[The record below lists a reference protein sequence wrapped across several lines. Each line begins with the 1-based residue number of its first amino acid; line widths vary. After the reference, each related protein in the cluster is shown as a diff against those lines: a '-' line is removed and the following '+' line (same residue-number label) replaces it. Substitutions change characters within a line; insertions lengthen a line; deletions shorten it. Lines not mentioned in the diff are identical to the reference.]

1 MKLRLGAGQRVEY
14 TMAITAQLVK
24 ELRDMTAA
32 GMMDCKK
39 ALVEVEG
46 DLEKAVDWL
55 RQKGMAKAA
64 KKSGRATS
72 EGLVTVAAS
81 ADGMHIAMGSLLC
94 ETDFV
99 ARGEQFQ
106 TMATRV
112 TQVIL
117 EKAPADA
124 EALDALLGEEV
135 TQLIAS
141 VGENM
146 QLGKFARFSKKG
158 ANDVVGQ
165 YIHANSKIGVLVY
178 LTCGK
183 AESASKPEVQ
193 ELAKNLAMQVAAA
206 SPLALDASCLDPAAV
221 EREREVYRQK
231 AIEEGKPAQI
241 VDKIADGAVKKFQ
254 KEVCLMDQLYIRDDK
269 KTIADVVR
277 EAGKTIG
284 DEIMCA
290 IPTAMDGVDA
300 AVAMTA
306 TMRQFN
312 AERAAYGAPPVSVG
326 IGLNTG
332 VMSVGNMGSDL
343 RRAYTVVG
351 DAVNLASRLES
362 LSRVYEV
369 DIVASQSTVDQ
380 AAAGQHLWQELDRVR
395 VKGKHQA
402 TTIHT
407 VRAAPGQASAALQA
421 ELALW
426 QAALPLWRA
435 GSFEEFRTK
444 VNELQQA
451 NANFF
456 LYRLYAARVASQ
468 LQTPP
473 GPGWDGTTDF
483 DAK

>member
-1 MKLRLGAGQRVEY
+1 
-14 TMAITAQLVK
+14 MAITAQLVK

-254 KEVCLMDQLYIRDDK
+254 KEVCLMEQPFIRDDK
-269 KTIADVVR
+269 KVIADVVR
-277 EAGKTIG
+277 ETGKAIG
-284 DEIMCA
+284 DEITVTGFER
-290 IPTAMDGVDA
+290 IQLA
-300 AVAMTA
+300 A
-306 TMRQFN
+306 
-312 AERAAYGAPPVSVG
+312 E
-326 IGLNTG
+326 
-332 VMSVGNMGSDL
+332 
-343 RRAYTVVG
+343 
-351 DAVNLASRLES
+351 
-362 LSRVYEV
+362 
-369 DIVASQSTVDQ
+369 
-380 AAAGQHLWQELDRVR
+380 
-395 VKGKHQA
+395 
-402 TTIHT
+402 
-407 VRAAPGQASAALQA
+407 
-421 ELALW
+421 
-426 QAALPLWRA
+426 
-435 GSFEEFRTK
+435 
-444 VNELQQA
+444 
-451 NANFF
+451 
-456 LYRLYAARVASQ
+456 
-468 LQTPP
+468 
-473 GPGWDGTTDF
+473 
-483 DAK
+483 

>member
-1 MKLRLGAGQRVEY
+1 
-14 TMAITAQLVK
+14 MAITAQLVK

-183 AESASKPEVQ
+183 AESAAKPEVL
-193 ELAKNLAMQVAAA
+193 ELAKNLSMQVAAA

-277 EAGKTIG
+277 ETGKAIG
-284 DEIMCA
+284 DEITVTGFER
-290 IPTAMDGVDA
+290 IQLA
-300 AVAMTA
+300 A
-306 TMRQFN
+306 
-312 AERAAYGAPPVSVG
+312 E
-326 IGLNTG
+326 
-332 VMSVGNMGSDL
+332 
-343 RRAYTVVG
+343 
-351 DAVNLASRLES
+351 
-362 LSRVYEV
+362 
-369 DIVASQSTVDQ
+369 
-380 AAAGQHLWQELDRVR
+380 
-395 VKGKHQA
+395 
-402 TTIHT
+402 
-407 VRAAPGQASAALQA
+407 
-421 ELALW
+421 
-426 QAALPLWRA
+426 
-435 GSFEEFRTK
+435 
-444 VNELQQA
+444 
-451 NANFF
+451 
-456 LYRLYAARVASQ
+456 
-468 LQTPP
+468 
-473 GPGWDGTTDF
+473 
-483 DAK
+483 

>member
-1 MKLRLGAGQRVEY
+1 
-14 TMAITAQLVK
+14 MAITAQLVK
-24 ELRDMTAA
+24 ELREMTGA

-72 EGLVTVAAS
+72 EGLVTVSAT

-106 TMATRV
+106 TLAARV
-112 TQVIL
+112 SQVVL

-124 EALDALLGEEV
+124 AALEAAIGAEV

-146 QLGKFARFSKKG
+146 QLGKFARFSKKD

-165 YIHANSKIGVLVY
+165 YIHANGKIGVLVY
-178 LTCGK
+178 LSCGK
-183 AESASKPEVQ
+183 AESAAKPEVQ

-206 SPLALDASCLDPAAV
+206 SPLALDAASLDQAAV

-254 KEVCLMDQLYIRDDK
+254 KEVCLMEQPFIRDDK
-269 KTIADVVR
+269 KTISDIVR

-284 DEIMCA
+284 DEIKVTGFER
-290 IPTAMDGVDA
+290 IQLA
-300 AVAMTA
+300 A
-306 TMRQFN
+306 
-312 AERAAYGAPPVSVG
+312 E
-326 IGLNTG
+326 
-332 VMSVGNMGSDL
+332 
-343 RRAYTVVG
+343 
-351 DAVNLASRLES
+351 
-362 LSRVYEV
+362 
-369 DIVASQSTVDQ
+369 
-380 AAAGQHLWQELDRVR
+380 
-395 VKGKHQA
+395 
-402 TTIHT
+402 
-407 VRAAPGQASAALQA
+407 
-421 ELALW
+421 
-426 QAALPLWRA
+426 
-435 GSFEEFRTK
+435 
-444 VNELQQA
+444 
-451 NANFF
+451 
-456 LYRLYAARVASQ
+456 
-468 LQTPP
+468 
-473 GPGWDGTTDF
+473 
-483 DAK
+483 

>member
-1 MKLRLGAGQRVEY
+1 
-14 TMAITAQLVK
+14 MAITAQLVK

-72 EGLVTVAAS
+72 EGLVTVAAT
-81 ADGMHIAMGSLLC
+81 ADNMHIAMGSLLC

-99 ARGEQFQ
+99 ARGDQFQ

-124 EALDALLGEEV
+124 AALEALLGEEV

-146 QLGKFARFSKKG
+146 QLGKFARFSKKS

-165 YIHANSKIGVLVY
+165 YVHANSKIGVLVY

-183 AESASKPEVQ
+183 AESAAKPEVL

-206 SPLALDASCLDPAAV
+206 SPLALDAASLDQAAV

-231 AIEEGKPAQI
+231 ALEEGKPAQI

-254 KEVCLMDQLYIRDDK
+254 KEVCLMEQPYIRDDK
-269 KTIADVVR
+269 KTISDIVR
-277 EAGKTIG
+277 ETGKTIG
-284 DEIMCA
+284 DEI
-290 IPTAMDGVDA
+290 TVTG
-300 AVAMTA
+300 
-306 TMRQFN
+306 F
-312 AERAAYGAPPVSVG
+312 ER
-326 IGLNTG
+326 IQ
-332 VMSVGNMGSDL
+332 
-343 RRAYTVVG
+343 
-351 DAVNLASRLES
+351 LAGE
-362 LSRVYEV
+362 
-369 DIVASQSTVDQ
+369 
-380 AAAGQHLWQELDRVR
+380 
-395 VKGKHQA
+395 
-402 TTIHT
+402 
-407 VRAAPGQASAALQA
+407 
-421 ELALW
+421 
-426 QAALPLWRA
+426 
-435 GSFEEFRTK
+435 
-444 VNELQQA
+444 
-451 NANFF
+451 
-456 LYRLYAARVASQ
+456 
-468 LQTPP
+468 
-473 GPGWDGTTDF
+473 
-483 DAK
+483 

>member
-72 EGLVTVAAS
+72 EGLVTVATS

-146 QLGKFARFSKKG
+146 QLGKFARFSKAG

-165 YIHANSKIGVLVY
+165 YIHANGKIGVLVY

-183 AESASKPEVQ
+183 AESASKPEVL
-193 ELAKNLAMQVAAA
+193 ELAKNLSMQVAAA
-206 SPLALDASCLDPAAV
+206 SPLALNAASLDQAAV

-254 KEVCLMDQLYIRDDK
+254 KEVCLMDQLFIRDDK

-277 EAGKTIG
+277 ETGKAIG
-284 DEIMCA
+284 DEITVTGFER
-290 IPTAMDGVDA
+290 IQLA
-300 AVAMTA
+300 A
-306 TMRQFN
+306 
-312 AERAAYGAPPVSVG
+312 E
-326 IGLNTG
+326 
-332 VMSVGNMGSDL
+332 
-343 RRAYTVVG
+343 
-351 DAVNLASRLES
+351 
-362 LSRVYEV
+362 
-369 DIVASQSTVDQ
+369 
-380 AAAGQHLWQELDRVR
+380 
-395 VKGKHQA
+395 
-402 TTIHT
+402 
-407 VRAAPGQASAALQA
+407 
-421 ELALW
+421 
-426 QAALPLWRA
+426 
-435 GSFEEFRTK
+435 
-444 VNELQQA
+444 
-451 NANFF
+451 
-456 LYRLYAARVASQ
+456 
-468 LQTPP
+468 
-473 GPGWDGTTDF
+473 
-483 DAK
+483 

>member
-1 MKLRLGAGQRVEY
+1 
-14 TMAITAQLVK
+14 MAITAQLVK

-72 EGLVTVAAS
+72 EGLVTVAAT
-81 ADGMHIAMGSLLC
+81 ADNMHIAMGSLLC

-106 TMATRV
+106 AMATRV

-124 EALDALLGEEV
+124 AALEAILGEEV

-146 QLGKFARFSKKG
+146 QLGKFARFSKKS

-165 YIHANSKIGVLVY
+165 YVHANSKIGVLVY

-183 AESASKPEVQ
+183 AESAAKPEVL

-206 SPLALDASCLDPAAV
+206 SPLALDASSLDQAAV
-221 EREREVYRQK
+221 ECEREVYRQK

-241 VDKIADGAVKKFQ
+241 VEKIADGAVKKFQ

-284 DEIMCA
+284 DEIKVTGFER
-290 IPTAMDGVDA
+290 IQLA
-300 AVAMTA
+300 A
-306 TMRQFN
+306 
-312 AERAAYGAPPVSVG
+312 E
-326 IGLNTG
+326 
-332 VMSVGNMGSDL
+332 
-343 RRAYTVVG
+343 
-351 DAVNLASRLES
+351 
-362 LSRVYEV
+362 
-369 DIVASQSTVDQ
+369 
-380 AAAGQHLWQELDRVR
+380 
-395 VKGKHQA
+395 
-402 TTIHT
+402 
-407 VRAAPGQASAALQA
+407 
-421 ELALW
+421 
-426 QAALPLWRA
+426 
-435 GSFEEFRTK
+435 
-444 VNELQQA
+444 
-451 NANFF
+451 
-456 LYRLYAARVASQ
+456 
-468 LQTPP
+468 
-473 GPGWDGTTDF
+473 
-483 DAK
+483 

>member
-183 AESASKPEVQ
+183 AESAAKPEVL
-193 ELAKNLAMQVAAA
+193 ELAKNLSMQVAAA

-254 KEVCLMDQLYIRDDK
+254 KEVCLMDQLFIRDDK

-284 DEIMCA
+284 DEIKVTGFER
-290 IPTAMDGVDA
+290 IQLA
-300 AVAMTA
+300 A
-306 TMRQFN
+306 
-312 AERAAYGAPPVSVG
+312 E
-326 IGLNTG
+326 
-332 VMSVGNMGSDL
+332 
-343 RRAYTVVG
+343 
-351 DAVNLASRLES
+351 
-362 LSRVYEV
+362 
-369 DIVASQSTVDQ
+369 
-380 AAAGQHLWQELDRVR
+380 
-395 VKGKHQA
+395 
-402 TTIHT
+402 
-407 VRAAPGQASAALQA
+407 
-421 ELALW
+421 
-426 QAALPLWRA
+426 
-435 GSFEEFRTK
+435 
-444 VNELQQA
+444 
-451 NANFF
+451 
-456 LYRLYAARVASQ
+456 
-468 LQTPP
+468 
-473 GPGWDGTTDF
+473 
-483 DAK
+483 

>member
-1 MKLRLGAGQRVEY
+1 
-14 TMAITAQLVK
+14 MAITAQLVK

-72 EGLVTVAAS
+72 EGLVTVAAT
-81 ADGMHIAMGSLLC
+81 ADNMHIAMGSLLC

-99 ARGEQFQ
+99 ARGDQFQ
-106 TMATRV
+106 AMATRV

-124 EALDALLGEEV
+124 AALEALLGEEV

-146 QLGKFARFSKKG
+146 QLGKFARFSKKS

-165 YIHANSKIGVLVY
+165 YVHANSKIGVLVY

-183 AESASKPEVQ
+183 AESAAKPEVL

-206 SPLALDASCLDPAAV
+206 SPLALDAASLDQAAV

-254 KEVCLMDQLYIRDDK
+254 KEVCLMEQPFIRDDK
-269 KTIADVVR
+269 KVIADVVR
-277 EAGKTIG
+277 ETGKTIG
-284 DEIMCA
+284 DEITVTGFER
-290 IPTAMDGVDA
+290 IQLA
-300 AVAMTA
+300 A
-306 TMRQFN
+306 
-312 AERAAYGAPPVSVG
+312 E
-326 IGLNTG
+326 
-332 VMSVGNMGSDL
+332 
-343 RRAYTVVG
+343 
-351 DAVNLASRLES
+351 
-362 LSRVYEV
+362 
-369 DIVASQSTVDQ
+369 
-380 AAAGQHLWQELDRVR
+380 
-395 VKGKHQA
+395 
-402 TTIHT
+402 
-407 VRAAPGQASAALQA
+407 
-421 ELALW
+421 
-426 QAALPLWRA
+426 
-435 GSFEEFRTK
+435 
-444 VNELQQA
+444 
-451 NANFF
+451 
-456 LYRLYAARVASQ
+456 
-468 LQTPP
+468 
-473 GPGWDGTTDF
+473 
-483 DAK
+483 

>member
-1 MKLRLGAGQRVEY
+1 
-14 TMAITAQLVK
+14 MAITAQLVK

-72 EGLVTVAAS
+72 EGLVTVAAT
-81 ADGMHIAMGSLLC
+81 ADNMHIAMGSLLC

-106 TMATRV
+106 AMATRV

-124 EALDALLGEEV
+124 AALEALLGEEV

-146 QLGKFARFSKKG
+146 QLGKFARFSKKS

-165 YIHANSKIGVLVY
+165 YVHANSKIGVLVY

-183 AESASKPEVQ
+183 AESAAKPEVL

-206 SPLALDASCLDPAAV
+206 SPLALDAASLDQAAV

-231 AIEEGKPAQI
+231 ALEEGKPAQI

-254 KEVCLMDQLYIRDDK
+254 KEVCLMEQPYIRDDK
-269 KTIADVVR
+269 KTISDIVR
-277 EAGKTIG
+277 ETGKTIG
-284 DEIMCA
+284 DEITVTGFER
-290 IPTAMDGVDA
+290 IQLA
-300 AVAMTA
+300 A
-306 TMRQFN
+306 
-312 AERAAYGAPPVSVG
+312 E
-326 IGLNTG
+326 
-332 VMSVGNMGSDL
+332 
-343 RRAYTVVG
+343 
-351 DAVNLASRLES
+351 
-362 LSRVYEV
+362 
-369 DIVASQSTVDQ
+369 
-380 AAAGQHLWQELDRVR
+380 
-395 VKGKHQA
+395 
-402 TTIHT
+402 
-407 VRAAPGQASAALQA
+407 
-421 ELALW
+421 
-426 QAALPLWRA
+426 
-435 GSFEEFRTK
+435 
-444 VNELQQA
+444 
-451 NANFF
+451 
-456 LYRLYAARVASQ
+456 
-468 LQTPP
+468 
-473 GPGWDGTTDF
+473 
-483 DAK
+483 

>member
-106 TMATRV
+106 AMATRV

-146 QLGKFARFSKKG
+146 QLGKFARFSKKS

-165 YIHANSKIGVLVY
+165 YVHANSKIGVLVY

-183 AESASKPEVQ
+183 AESAAKPEVL

-206 SPLALDASCLDPAAV
+206 SPLALNAASLDQAAV

-254 KEVCLMDQLYIRDDK
+254 KEVCLMEQPYIRDDK
-269 KTIADVVR
+269 KTISDIVR
-277 EAGKTIG
+277 ETGKTIG
-284 DEIMCA
+284 DEITVTGFER
-290 IPTAMDGVDA
+290 IQLA
-300 AVAMTA
+300 A
-306 TMRQFN
+306 
-312 AERAAYGAPPVSVG
+312 E
-326 IGLNTG
+326 
-332 VMSVGNMGSDL
+332 
-343 RRAYTVVG
+343 
-351 DAVNLASRLES
+351 
-362 LSRVYEV
+362 
-369 DIVASQSTVDQ
+369 
-380 AAAGQHLWQELDRVR
+380 
-395 VKGKHQA
+395 
-402 TTIHT
+402 
-407 VRAAPGQASAALQA
+407 
-421 ELALW
+421 
-426 QAALPLWRA
+426 
-435 GSFEEFRTK
+435 
-444 VNELQQA
+444 
-451 NANFF
+451 
-456 LYRLYAARVASQ
+456 
-468 LQTPP
+468 
-473 GPGWDGTTDF
+473 
-483 DAK
+483 

>member
-1 MKLRLGAGQRVEY
+1 
-14 TMAITAQLVK
+14 MAITAQLVK

-72 EGLVTVAAS
+72 EGLVTVAAT
-81 ADGMHIAMGSLLC
+81 ADNMHIAMGSLLC

-124 EALDALLGEEV
+124 AALEALLGEEV

-146 QLGKFARFSKKG
+146 QLGKFARFSKKS

-165 YIHANSKIGVLVY
+165 YVHANSKIGVLVY

-183 AESASKPEVQ
+183 AESAAKPEVL

-206 SPLALDASCLDPAAV
+206 SPLALDAASLDQAAV

-254 KEVCLMDQLYIRDDK
+254 KEVCLMEQPYIRDDK
-269 KTIADVVR
+269 KTISDIVR
-277 EAGKTIG
+277 ETGKTIG
-284 DEIMCA
+284 DEISVTGFER
-290 IPTAMDGVDA
+290 IQLA
-300 AVAMTA
+300 A
-306 TMRQFN
+306 
-312 AERAAYGAPPVSVG
+312 E
-326 IGLNTG
+326 
-332 VMSVGNMGSDL
+332 
-343 RRAYTVVG
+343 
-351 DAVNLASRLES
+351 
-362 LSRVYEV
+362 
-369 DIVASQSTVDQ
+369 
-380 AAAGQHLWQELDRVR
+380 
-395 VKGKHQA
+395 
-402 TTIHT
+402 
-407 VRAAPGQASAALQA
+407 
-421 ELALW
+421 
-426 QAALPLWRA
+426 
-435 GSFEEFRTK
+435 
-444 VNELQQA
+444 
-451 NANFF
+451 
-456 LYRLYAARVASQ
+456 
-468 LQTPP
+468 
-473 GPGWDGTTDF
+473 
-483 DAK
+483 

>member
-106 TMATRV
+106 AMATRV

-254 KEVCLMDQLYIRDDK
+254 KEVCLMEQPYIRDDK
-269 KTIADVVR
+269 KTISDIVR
-277 EAGKTIG
+277 ETGKTIG
-284 DEIMCA
+284 DEITV
-290 IPTAMDGVDA
+290 IGFERIQLA
-300 AVAMTA
+300 A
-306 TMRQFN
+306 
-312 AERAAYGAPPVSVG
+312 E
-326 IGLNTG
+326 
-332 VMSVGNMGSDL
+332 
-343 RRAYTVVG
+343 
-351 DAVNLASRLES
+351 
-362 LSRVYEV
+362 
-369 DIVASQSTVDQ
+369 
-380 AAAGQHLWQELDRVR
+380 
-395 VKGKHQA
+395 
-402 TTIHT
+402 
-407 VRAAPGQASAALQA
+407 
-421 ELALW
+421 
-426 QAALPLWRA
+426 
-435 GSFEEFRTK
+435 
-444 VNELQQA
+444 
-451 NANFF
+451 
-456 LYRLYAARVASQ
+456 
-468 LQTPP
+468 
-473 GPGWDGTTDF
+473 
-483 DAK
+483 

>member
-1 MKLRLGAGQRVEY
+1 
-14 TMAITAQLVK
+14 MAITAQLVK

-72 EGLVTVAAS
+72 EGLVTVATS
-81 ADGMHIAMGSLLC
+81 VDGMHIAMGSLLC

-165 YIHANSKIGVLVY
+165 YIHANGKIGVLVY

-183 AESASKPEVQ
+183 AESAAKPEVL

-284 DEIMCA
+284 DEIKVTGFER
-290 IPTAMDGVDA
+290 IQLA
-300 AVAMTA
+300 A
-306 TMRQFN
+306 
-312 AERAAYGAPPVSVG
+312 E
-326 IGLNTG
+326 
-332 VMSVGNMGSDL
+332 
-343 RRAYTVVG
+343 
-351 DAVNLASRLES
+351 
-362 LSRVYEV
+362 
-369 DIVASQSTVDQ
+369 
-380 AAAGQHLWQELDRVR
+380 
-395 VKGKHQA
+395 
-402 TTIHT
+402 
-407 VRAAPGQASAALQA
+407 
-421 ELALW
+421 
-426 QAALPLWRA
+426 
-435 GSFEEFRTK
+435 
-444 VNELQQA
+444 
-451 NANFF
+451 
-456 LYRLYAARVASQ
+456 
-468 LQTPP
+468 
-473 GPGWDGTTDF
+473 
-483 DAK
+483 

>member
-1 MKLRLGAGQRVEY
+1 
-14 TMAITAQLVK
+14 MAITAQLVK

-183 AESASKPEVQ
+183 AESATKPEVL
-193 ELAKNLAMQVAAA
+193 ELAKNLSMQVAAA

-254 KEVCLMDQLYIRDDK
+254 KEVCLMDQLFIRDDK

-284 DEIMCA
+284 DEIKVTGFER
-290 IPTAMDGVDA
+290 IQLA
-300 AVAMTA
+300 A
-306 TMRQFN
+306 
-312 AERAAYGAPPVSVG
+312 E
-326 IGLNTG
+326 
-332 VMSVGNMGSDL
+332 
-343 RRAYTVVG
+343 
-351 DAVNLASRLES
+351 
-362 LSRVYEV
+362 
-369 DIVASQSTVDQ
+369 
-380 AAAGQHLWQELDRVR
+380 
-395 VKGKHQA
+395 
-402 TTIHT
+402 
-407 VRAAPGQASAALQA
+407 
-421 ELALW
+421 
-426 QAALPLWRA
+426 
-435 GSFEEFRTK
+435 
-444 VNELQQA
+444 
-451 NANFF
+451 
-456 LYRLYAARVASQ
+456 
-468 LQTPP
+468 
-473 GPGWDGTTDF
+473 
-483 DAK
+483 

>member
-1 MKLRLGAGQRVEY
+1 
-14 TMAITAQLVK
+14 MAITAQLVK

-72 EGLVTVAAS
+72 EGLVTVAAT
-81 ADGMHIAMGSLLC
+81 ADNMHIAMGSLLC

-106 TMATRV
+106 SMATRV

-124 EALDALLGEEV
+124 AALEALLGEEV

-146 QLGKFARFSKKG
+146 QLGKFARFSKKS

-165 YIHANSKIGVLVY
+165 YVHANSKIGVLVY

-183 AESASKPEVQ
+183 AESAAKPEVL

-206 SPLALDASCLDPAAV
+206 SPLALDAASLDQAAV

-231 AIEEGKPAQI
+231 ALEEGKPAQI

-254 KEVCLMDQLYIRDDK
+254 KEVCLMEQPYIRDDK
-269 KTIADVVR
+269 KTISDIVR
-277 EAGKTIG
+277 ETGKTIG
-284 DEIMCA
+284 DEITVTGFER
-290 IPTAMDGVDA
+290 IQLA
-300 AVAMTA
+300 A
-306 TMRQFN
+306 
-312 AERAAYGAPPVSVG
+312 E
-326 IGLNTG
+326 
-332 VMSVGNMGSDL
+332 
-343 RRAYTVVG
+343 
-351 DAVNLASRLES
+351 
-362 LSRVYEV
+362 
-369 DIVASQSTVDQ
+369 
-380 AAAGQHLWQELDRVR
+380 
-395 VKGKHQA
+395 
-402 TTIHT
+402 
-407 VRAAPGQASAALQA
+407 
-421 ELALW
+421 
-426 QAALPLWRA
+426 
-435 GSFEEFRTK
+435 
-444 VNELQQA
+444 
-451 NANFF
+451 
-456 LYRLYAARVASQ
+456 
-468 LQTPP
+468 
-473 GPGWDGTTDF
+473 
-483 DAK
+483 

>member
-1 MKLRLGAGQRVEY
+1 
-14 TMAITAQLVK
+14 MAITAQLVK

-165 YIHANSKIGVLVY
+165 YIHANGKIGVLVY

-183 AESASKPEVQ
+183 AESAAKPEVL

-206 SPLALDASCLDPAAV
+206 SPLALDAASLDQVAV

-231 AIEEGKPAQI
+231 AIEDGKPAQI

-254 KEVCLMDQLYIRDDK
+254 KEVCLMEQPFIRDDK
-269 KTIADVVR
+269 KTITDVVR
-277 EAGKTIG
+277 EAGKAIG
-284 DEIMCA
+284 DEITVTGFER
-290 IPTAMDGVDA
+290 IQLA
-300 AVAMTA
+300 A
-306 TMRQFN
+306 
-312 AERAAYGAPPVSVG
+312 E
-326 IGLNTG
+326 
-332 VMSVGNMGSDL
+332 
-343 RRAYTVVG
+343 
-351 DAVNLASRLES
+351 
-362 LSRVYEV
+362 
-369 DIVASQSTVDQ
+369 
-380 AAAGQHLWQELDRVR
+380 
-395 VKGKHQA
+395 
-402 TTIHT
+402 
-407 VRAAPGQASAALQA
+407 
-421 ELALW
+421 
-426 QAALPLWRA
+426 
-435 GSFEEFRTK
+435 
-444 VNELQQA
+444 
-451 NANFF
+451 
-456 LYRLYAARVASQ
+456 
-468 LQTPP
+468 
-473 GPGWDGTTDF
+473 
-483 DAK
+483 

>member
-254 KEVCLMDQLYIRDDK
+254 KEVCLMDQLFIRDDK

-277 EAGKTIG
+277 ETGKAIG
-284 DEIMCA
+284 DEITVTGFER
-290 IPTAMDGVDA
+290 IQLA
-300 AVAMTA
+300 A
-306 TMRQFN
+306 
-312 AERAAYGAPPVSVG
+312 E
-326 IGLNTG
+326 
-332 VMSVGNMGSDL
+332 
-343 RRAYTVVG
+343 
-351 DAVNLASRLES
+351 
-362 LSRVYEV
+362 
-369 DIVASQSTVDQ
+369 
-380 AAAGQHLWQELDRVR
+380 
-395 VKGKHQA
+395 
-402 TTIHT
+402 
-407 VRAAPGQASAALQA
+407 
-421 ELALW
+421 
-426 QAALPLWRA
+426 
-435 GSFEEFRTK
+435 
-444 VNELQQA
+444 
-451 NANFF
+451 
-456 LYRLYAARVASQ
+456 
-468 LQTPP
+468 
-473 GPGWDGTTDF
+473 
-483 DAK
+483 

>member
-1 MKLRLGAGQRVEY
+1 
-14 TMAITAQLVK
+14 MAITAQLVK

-72 EGLVTVAAS
+72 EGLVTVAAT
-81 ADGMHIAMGSLLC
+81 ADNMHIAMGSLLC

-106 TMATRV
+106 AMATRV

-124 EALDALLGEEV
+124 AALEALLGEEV

-146 QLGKFARFSKKG
+146 QLGKFARFSKKS

-165 YIHANSKIGVLVY
+165 YVHANSKIGVLVY

-183 AESASKPEVQ
+183 AESAAKPEVL

-206 SPLALDASCLDPAAV
+206 SPLALDAASLDQAAV

-231 AIEEGKPAQI
+231 ALEEGKPAQI

-254 KEVCLMDQLYIRDDK
+254 KEVCLMEQPYIRDDK
-269 KTIADVVR
+269 KIISDIVR
-277 EAGKTIG
+277 ETGKTIG
-284 DEIMCA
+284 DEITVTGFER
-290 IPTAMDGVDA
+290 IQLA
-300 AVAMTA
+300 A
-306 TMRQFN
+306 
-312 AERAAYGAPPVSVG
+312 E
-326 IGLNTG
+326 
-332 VMSVGNMGSDL
+332 
-343 RRAYTVVG
+343 
-351 DAVNLASRLES
+351 
-362 LSRVYEV
+362 
-369 DIVASQSTVDQ
+369 
-380 AAAGQHLWQELDRVR
+380 
-395 VKGKHQA
+395 
-402 TTIHT
+402 
-407 VRAAPGQASAALQA
+407 
-421 ELALW
+421 
-426 QAALPLWRA
+426 
-435 GSFEEFRTK
+435 
-444 VNELQQA
+444 
-451 NANFF
+451 
-456 LYRLYAARVASQ
+456 
-468 LQTPP
+468 
-473 GPGWDGTTDF
+473 
-483 DAK
+483 

>member
-1 MKLRLGAGQRVEY
+1 
-14 TMAITAQLVK
+14 MAITAQLVK

-81 ADGMHIAMGSLLC
+81 ADNMNIAMGSLLC

-106 TMATRV
+106 AMATRV

-124 EALDALLGEEV
+124 AALEALLGEEV

-146 QLGKFARFSKKG
+146 QLGKFARFSKKS

-165 YIHANSKIGVLVY
+165 YVHANSKIGVLVY

-183 AESASKPEVQ
+183 AESAAKPEVL

-206 SPLALDASCLDPAAV
+206 SPLALDASSLDQAAV

-254 KEVCLMDQLYIRDDK
+254 KEVCLMEQPYIRDDK
-269 KTIADVVR
+269 KTISDIVR
-277 EAGKTIG
+277 ETGKTIG
-284 DEIMCA
+284 DEITVTGFER
-290 IPTAMDGVDA
+290 IQLA
-300 AVAMTA
+300 A
-306 TMRQFN
+306 
-312 AERAAYGAPPVSVG
+312 E
-326 IGLNTG
+326 
-332 VMSVGNMGSDL
+332 
-343 RRAYTVVG
+343 
-351 DAVNLASRLES
+351 
-362 LSRVYEV
+362 
-369 DIVASQSTVDQ
+369 
-380 AAAGQHLWQELDRVR
+380 
-395 VKGKHQA
+395 
-402 TTIHT
+402 
-407 VRAAPGQASAALQA
+407 
-421 ELALW
+421 
-426 QAALPLWRA
+426 
-435 GSFEEFRTK
+435 
-444 VNELQQA
+444 
-451 NANFF
+451 
-456 LYRLYAARVASQ
+456 
-468 LQTPP
+468 
-473 GPGWDGTTDF
+473 
-483 DAK
+483 

>member
-1 MKLRLGAGQRVEY
+1 
-14 TMAITAQLVK
+14 MAITAQLVK
-24 ELRDMTAA
+24 ELRDMTGA

-81 ADGMHIAMGSLLC
+81 ADNMNIAMGSLLC

-112 TQVIL
+112 SQVIL

-124 EALDALLGEEV
+124 EALEALLGEEV

-165 YIHANSKIGVLVY
+165 YIHANGKIGVLVY

-183 AESASKPEVQ
+183 AESAAKPEVL

-206 SPLALDASCLDPAAV
+206 SPLALDAASLDQVAV

-231 AIEEGKPAQI
+231 AIEDGKPAQI

-254 KEVCLMDQLYIRDDK
+254 KEVCLMEQPFIRDDK
-269 KTIADVVR
+269 KTITDVVR
-277 EAGKTIG
+277 EAGKAIG
-284 DEIMCA
+284 DEITVTGFER
-290 IPTAMDGVDA
+290 IQLA
-300 AVAMTA
+300 A
-306 TMRQFN
+306 
-312 AERAAYGAPPVSVG
+312 E
-326 IGLNTG
+326 
-332 VMSVGNMGSDL
+332 
-343 RRAYTVVG
+343 
-351 DAVNLASRLES
+351 
-362 LSRVYEV
+362 
-369 DIVASQSTVDQ
+369 
-380 AAAGQHLWQELDRVR
+380 
-395 VKGKHQA
+395 
-402 TTIHT
+402 
-407 VRAAPGQASAALQA
+407 
-421 ELALW
+421 
-426 QAALPLWRA
+426 
-435 GSFEEFRTK
+435 
-444 VNELQQA
+444 
-451 NANFF
+451 
-456 LYRLYAARVASQ
+456 
-468 LQTPP
+468 
-473 GPGWDGTTDF
+473 
-483 DAK
+483 